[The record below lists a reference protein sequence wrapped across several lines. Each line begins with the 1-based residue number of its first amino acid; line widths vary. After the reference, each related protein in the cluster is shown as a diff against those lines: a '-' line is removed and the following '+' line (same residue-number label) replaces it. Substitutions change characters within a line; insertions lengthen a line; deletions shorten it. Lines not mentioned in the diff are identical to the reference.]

1 MFFSVSIYKKGYRIC
16 KMPLY
21 SLWRLCCRPQWS
33 FISTCC
39 FPSLSSTNGNIIVAM
54 KLNIFKKKW

>member
-39 FPSLSSTNGNIIVAM
+39 FPSLSSINGNI
-54 KLNIFKKKW
+54 